1 MTRLCF
7 GFVLLAVS
15 IPFSPVNAAEVIVN
29 GAKVQSRIYVNEFVC
44 DGYSILVKEDRFP
57 YELEVEIEKNSAPVL
72 PGFFGSTATVG
83 AAAFV
88 KKNGIEHP
96 IPDVS
101 KEYQKSGKLLN
112 HERVYLP
119 SLGYCLDKSSFLL
132 SVWSG
137 GNCKQCEGLIR
148 YHLDLAGRVVGVGT
162 PSREEWQKIMS
173 APIPQPIKH

>member
-7 GFVLLAVS
+7 GSVLLAVS
-15 IPFSPVNAAEVIVN
+15 IPFGAINAAEVIVN
-29 GAKVQSRIYVNEFVC
+29 GEKVQSRIYVNEFVC
-44 DGYSILVKEDRFP
+44 DGYSILIKEDRFP
-57 YELEVEIEKNSAPVL
+57 YEVEDDIEKNSVPVL
-72 PGFFGSTATVG
+72 PGFFGNGVTVG

-112 HERVYLP
+112 DGRVYLP
-119 SLGYCLDKSSFLL
+119 GLGYCLDKSTFLL

-137 GNCKQCEGLIR
+137 GNCKQCEVLIK
-148 YHLDLAGRVVGVGT
+148 YQLDSAGRVVRVGS